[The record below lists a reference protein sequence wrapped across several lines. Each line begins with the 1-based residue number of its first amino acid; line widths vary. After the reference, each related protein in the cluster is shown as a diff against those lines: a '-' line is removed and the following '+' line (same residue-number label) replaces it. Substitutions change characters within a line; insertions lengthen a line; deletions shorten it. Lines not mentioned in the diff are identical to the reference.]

1 MADNMNSLKFRDRIH
16 QRRREGQP
24 LTEDEIMFITNES
37 AELAGAGSN
46 GMPQRRIEYILIVA
60 VSPEHIRWASKAK
73 EVLKKPANEI
83 NKGDARDVTSK
94 EVSLFPA
101 G

>member
-46 GMPQRRIEYILIVA
+46 